1 MGKMSREEYEV
12 MREKYQISKTYE
24 EMKEENRGID
34 HPDTLSNAEA
44 TVLFIVVMI
53 GGSIFKD
60 RIFIWIPAI
69 IMYFKHITRHMV

>member
-24 EMKEENRGID
+24 EMKEENKGID

-44 TVLFIVVMI
+44 TVLFIVSCVAFARAFLRSNSNTVSVQM
-53 GGSIFKD
+53 SSLQAFL
-60 RIFIWIPAI
+60 RI
-69 IMYFKHITRHMV
+69 